1 MQTIGL
7 VTVFFTGMA
16 AVAGLSVSLYAALPK
31 ALLGYAERHG
41 RYQGLSAGERP
52 ADGTRAGEP
61 PAARPVRAVRVAMVH
76 EAGTAEGLAS

>member
-7 VTVFFTGMA
+7 VAVFFAGVA

-52 ADGTRAGEP
+52 ADGTRASEP
-61 PAARPVRAVRVAMVH
+61 PAGRPVGAAQ
-76 EAGTAEGLAS
+76 AGMA